1 MPAPIAFYFDFSSP
15 YGYLAAQRIDDLAAG
30 HGREVDW
37 RPFLLGAVFKTTG
50 SEPLL
55 NVPLKGDY
63 ARRDLARSA
72 RRFDI
77 PFVLPEVFPFPSV
90 SACRASYWLKARDPA
105 AARALMAAL
114 YRSAFAEGRDIRS
127 AEAVAEVAADLGHD
141 RDALL
146 AAMQDPEIKQTL
158 KDEVAAAIDKGVFG
172 SPYIVVDGEP
182 FWGFDH
188 LPDVALWLERGG
200 W

>member
-1 MPAPIAFYFDFSSP
+1 MPAPIEFYFDFSSP
-15 YGYLAAQRIDDLAAG
+15 YGYLAAQRIDDLGAA

-37 RPFLLGAVFKTTG
+37 RPFLLGVVFKTTG

-55 NVPLKGDY
+55 DIPLKGDY

-72 RRFDI
+72 RRFGI

-90 SACRASYWLKARDPA
+90 PACRAAYWLKAHDPA
-105 AARALMAAL
+105 AAPALMAAL
-114 YRSAFAEGRDIRS
+114 YRRAFGEGEDIRT
-127 AEAVAEVAADLGHD
+127 AEAVAEVAAGLGHD
-141 RDALL
+141 RDEIL
-146 AAMQDPEIKQTL
+146 AAMQDPQIKELL
-158 KDEVAAAIDKGVFG
+158 KDEVAAAIDKGIFG

-182 FWGFDH
+182 FWGFDR
-188 LPDVALWLERGG
+188 LPDIALWLELGG

>member
-15 YGYLAAQRIDDLAAG
+15 YGYLAAQRIDDLAAA
-30 HGREVDW
+30 HGREADW

-105 AARALMAAL
+105 AARRLMAAL

-127 AEAVAEVAADLGHD
+127 AEAVAEVAAALGHD

-146 AAMQDPEIKQTL
+146 AAMQDPMIKQTL
-158 KDEVAAAIDKGVFG
+158 KDEVAAAIEKGVFG

-182 FWGFDH
+182 FWGFDR